1 MESRAYEEMKLE
13 IDVVKSKA
21 ISRVRG
27 FLLQSINLLK
37 KPQTNI
43 QMVQES
49 KFLKA
54 KYLLEFL
61 AAAAPDILTEVQEA
75 YCSTM
80 DKLYSHNVKSYAAEL
95 MKLCAD
101 VSGGDDIMASP
112 PDPKREKKRSKV

>member
-1 MESRAYEEMKLE
+1 MKLE
-13 IDVVKSKA
+13 IDIVKSKA

-61 AAAAPDILTEVQEA
+61 ADVAPDILGEVQDS

-80 DKLYSHNVKSYAAEL
+80 
-95 MKLCAD
+95 
-101 VSGGDDIMASP
+101 VSTRASQTCNAL
-112 PDPKREKKRSKV
+112 KKFAN